1 MVGLKGVHEQAAT
14 TLQRVGTV
22 TGLRYVGGAVAHAK
36 AKITNRV
43 VPPTAGTLY
52 KRIGVMTVGIV
63 MMTAVFGSTFD
74 VSNAQYS
81 EDIMSQATQDGA
93 LIADQDGYITKV
105 SPQTV
110 KADRVFKDVALY
122 TVASGDTLSGIAKQ
136 YDLSTNSLLWAND
149 LTVTSKIKVGQQLSI
164 PPADGVSHRVAAG
177 QSVEKIASLYKVPAD
192 KIIAMNGLQSGAI
205 SKDQIIFVPGAV
217 PLPSVTPA
225 VNGRTVARDSA
236 SRNATRT
243 VKGQAT
249 TDNFANTNQT
259 PAAGKFL
266 IFPTIGSLTQGFH
279 KGHYAFDIANRSKPP
294 IWAAAGGKV
303 VTATNGTWAGGYGNH
318 VVIDHGNGVQTL
330 YGHMDHVNVKVGDTV
345 TQGQV
350 LGQMGNTGNV
360 RGATGI
366 HLHFEVI
373 DHGVKKSPSKYY

>member
-1 MVGLKGVHEQAAT
+1 MVGLKGVQQQAT
-14 TLQRVGTV
+14 NTLQRVGTV
-22 TGLRYVGGAVAHAK
+22 TGLRYVGGAVTHAK

-63 MMTAVFGSTFD
+63 MVTAVFGSTFD

-81 EDIMSQATQDGA
+81 EDAMSQATQDGT

-110 KADRVFKDVALY
+110 KADRVFKDVAIY
-122 TVASGDTLSGIAKQ
+122 TIASGDTLSGIAKQ

-177 QSVEKIASLYKVPAD
+177 QSVEKIAALYKVPAD
-192 KIIAMNGLQSGAI
+192 KIVAMNGLQSAAI

-225 VNGRTVARDSA
+225 SSGRTVARDSA
-236 SRNATRT
+236 SRNTRT
-243 VKGQAT
+243 VKGKAT
-249 TDNFANTNQT
+249 TDNFTNTNQT

-279 KGHYAFDIANRSKPP
+279 KGHYAFDIGNRSKPP

-303 VTATNGTWAGGYGNH
+303 ITATNGTWAGGYGNH

-330 YGHMDHVNVKVGDTV
+330 YGHLDHVNVKVGDTV

-373 DHGVKKSPSKYY
+373 DRGVKKSPSKYY